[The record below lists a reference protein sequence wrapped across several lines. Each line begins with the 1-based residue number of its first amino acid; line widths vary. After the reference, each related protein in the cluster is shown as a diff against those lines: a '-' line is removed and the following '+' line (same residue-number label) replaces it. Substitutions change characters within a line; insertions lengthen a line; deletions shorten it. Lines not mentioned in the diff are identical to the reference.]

1 MCAKLE
7 ARKVRIIAK
16 RLVEFHRANNQK
28 AQDMLDARNRPSAIS
43 ISDIPY
49 GGQIKGRV
57 DE

>member
-7 ARKVRIIAK
+7 ARKARIIAK
-16 RLVEFHRANNQK
+16 QLVEFHRENNRK
-28 AQDMLDARNRPSAIS
+28 AQDMLDARNRPSAI

-49 GGQIKGRV
+49 DGRFKGRE